1 MSEFKW
7 LTMCNMIDIKKR
19 KFLEKFSISENSL
32 CQVIVHC
39 VIRDSVL
46 YSLCRDIVFLCSF
59 PFILVKGSF
68 FSILYYQ
75 IGEQSCVCVL
85 RPIVQ

>member
-1 MSEFKW
+1 MMFNRQHTKHN
-7 LTMCNMIDIKKR
+7 LTLISNVPR
-19 KFLEKFSISENSL
+19 FSAK
-32 CQVIVHC
+32 C

-68 FSILYYQ
+68 FLY
-75 IGEQSCVCVL
+75 VVL
-85 RPIVQ
+85 PDW

>member
-1 MSEFKW
+1 
-7 LTMCNMIDIKKR
+7 LYI
-19 KFLEKFSISENSL
+19 
-32 CQVIVHC
+32 C

-68 FSILYYQ
+68 FPLCCTTRLVNNVVYVLDEAFNLKFICTFVEPSLELSTTQLVSEVGLY
-75 IGEQSCVCVL
+75 IH
-85 RPIVQ
+85 

>member
-7 LTMCNMIDIKKR
+7 LTMCDMIDIKKR

-32 CQVIVHC
+32 CQVIVHMC
-39 VIRDSVL
+39 KFRDSVL

-68 FSILYYQ
+68 FFSMLYYQ
-75 IGEQSCVCVL
+75 IGE
-85 RPIVQ
+85 